1 MARAALDD
9 AHSFL
14 KRRKFQQVIE
24 LLEAHEDAYQN
35 NFDFYMTLGTACLY
49 LGDVGNARRYFS
61 TAREIRLT
69 DSNLILAQAAIFLRR
84 GETDRALQYY
94 LEVLDVDPSNKV
106 AQKALDFIRK
116 KGDYETIC
124 RWVDSGKIEEFY
136 PPLGV
141 NPDVIRNGIIGGL
154 VLGAVLSVCV
164 TLLPRQQQKVNMV
177 GPRANLTKLEL
188 TTDESNH
195 AQETDLSNTVVHYL
209 MDNAQIV
216 KSYRSALMYFQD
228 GRDNACQVEINRIL
242 NSNASL
248 SIKQKANILKTYLE
262 VPTFDSLLDN
272 YTYAQVAQDPLLYID
287 CYVAWSGRIA
297 NAQTFANGTWGAD
310 LLVGYETMQTVDGRV
325 YISFDPAPQ
334 PAVDAT
340 KAVRVLGKL
349 GLQDNE
355 VVLSG
360 RSVYQPM
367 DGVSVN

>member
-1 MARAALDD
+1 M
-9 AHSFL
+9 HKQPF
-14 KRRKFQQVIE
+14 FY
-24 LLEAHEDAYQN
+24 EA
-35 NFDFYMTLGTACLY
+35 
-49 LGDVGNARRYFS
+49 
-61 TAREIRLT
+61 
-69 DSNLILAQAAIFLRR
+69 
-84 GETDRALQYY
+84 
-94 LEVLDVDPSNKV
+94 
-106 AQKALDFIRK
+106 
-116 KGDYETIC
+116 
-124 RWVDSGKIEEFY
+124 
-136 PPLGV
+136 PLGI
-141 NPDVIRNGIIGGL
+141 NPDVVRNGIIAGL
-154 VLGAVLSVCV
+154 VLGLVISLCV
-164 TLLPRQQQKVNMV
+164 TVLPKHQQKVTMV
-177 GPRANLTKLEL
+177 GPRANLTRLEL
-188 TTDESNH
+188 TSDESNH
-195 AQETDLSNTVVHYL
+195 AQEADLSNTVVHYL

-248 SIKQKANILKTYLE
+248 SIKQKANMLKTYLE

-297 NAQTFANGTWGAD
+297 NAQNFANGSWAAD

-325 YISFDPAPQ
+325 YIFFDPAPQ

-355 VVLSG
+355 VVLTG